1 MAGIILISGI
11 WSCSA
16 DLDSLPEFMSELEVS
31 GKVYDF
37 DDPAGSGV
45 EDMMIV
51 LSSYEAGDQSFKFP
65 ISRDTAYSDA
75 SGTFR
80 IRTIAMS
87 EGWMFRLSAKDSRQD
102 RPHGTYSLTSTFDPV
117 LHIEFNRNTFD
128 ENTGAYRIEVPVP
141 VTRKFRASLPE
152 MTVSQI
158 FPSVSRQCFGEQPTS
173 LVN

>member
-75 SGTFR
+75 SGSFR
-80 IRTIAMS
+80 IKAVAMS
-87 EGWMFRLSAKDSRQD
+87 EGWVFRLSAADAVKE
-102 RPHGTYSLTSTFDPV
+102 RPGGQYRLAPAFDPV

-128 ENTGAYRIEVPVP
+128 EDTGVYRMGNIAVP
-141 VTRKFRASLPE
+141 VTRE
-152 MTVSQI
+152 
-158 FPSVSRQCFGEQPTS
+158 
-173 LVN
+173 